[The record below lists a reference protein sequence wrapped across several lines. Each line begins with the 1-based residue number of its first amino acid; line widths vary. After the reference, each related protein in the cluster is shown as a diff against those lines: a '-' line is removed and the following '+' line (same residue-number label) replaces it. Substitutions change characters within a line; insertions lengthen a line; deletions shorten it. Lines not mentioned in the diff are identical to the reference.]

1 MLVKRLPGIF
11 ASAALAVGVLAAAAS
26 MQSVEMVQ
34 VGFVGFILSFWAL
47 TGILFGFSVRNTL
60 LFSALFFIKPYPQV
74 FLSILF
80 ILPLSLL
87 LEYQGRER
95 KALLAP
101 YPVAMLVLFAAALYG
116 FMRARSFGDSY
127 LYFLSTAI
135 VPGIILLVGANSRI
149 TREDFAAWLKLIV
162 FVGVLLGVIGV
173 AMALLNPEERYGSLW
188 ITAMNINGFYLLAF
202 FFAIALG
209 VRAGGSGNRY
219 FWYVCAFIIL
229 MGMLY
234 TYTRVTLVGVIAG
247 FFLLMLAVK
256 RMRWI
261 GMGILLLIPL
271 IIPSSMVSRIQLGL
285 TFDYSIYIRLLA
297 WYVSLQQ
304 ISLHPWFGIGI
315 SVWKQWYAG
324 VVPIDFLYAEH
335 SHNIF
340 LKIWLEIGIFGFLAY
355 FYLIIALL
363 RRFYLRCVRHSGDNF
378 TRVALIGVIAL
389 LIACLTD
396 IFIQQYHVSLVFWS
410 TLGFM
415 YALAR
420 PAGAKEEQ

>member
-11 ASAALAVGVLAAAAS
+11 AMAALAVGVLATAS
-26 MQSVEMVQ
+26 SLQSVELVQ
-34 VGFVGFILSFWAL
+34 VGFVGFILSFWLL

-60 LFSALFFIKPYPQV
+60 LFSTLFFIKPYPQA

-87 LEYQGRER
+87 LEYQGRE
-95 KALLAP
+95 KKSLYVP
-101 YPVAMLVLFAAALYG
+101 YPLAMLVLFATALYG

-135 VPGIILLVGANSRI
+135 VPGIILLLGANSRI
-149 TREDFAAWLKLIV
+149 TREDFTAWLKLIV
-162 FVGVLLGVIGV
+162 YVGVLLGVVGI
-173 AMALLNPEERYGSLW
+173 AMALLNPGERYGSLW

-209 VRAGGSGNRY
+209 IRTGNSGNRNL
-219 FWYVCAFIIL
+219 WYICAFIIL

-234 TYTRVTLVGVIAG
+234 TYTRVTLVGVFAG
-247 FFLLMLAVK
+247 FFLLMLTIK
-256 RMRWI
+256 RIRLLGI
-261 GMGILLLIPL
+261 GLLLLIPL
-271 IIPSSMVSRIQLGL
+271 IIPSSMVSRIEVGL
-285 TFDYSIYIRLLA
+285 TFDYSIIIRLLA
-297 WYVSLQQ
+297 WYHSLQQ

-324 VVPIDFLYAEH
+324 IVPIDFLYAEH

-340 LKIWLEIGIFGFLAY
+340 LKIWLEIGVFGFLAY

-363 RRFYLRCVRHSGDNF
+363 RRFFLRCVRHSGDNF
-378 TRVALIGVIAL
+378 MRVVLIGVIAL
-389 LIACLTD
+389 LVACLTD
-396 IFIQQYHVSLVFWS
+396 IFIQQYHVSLIFWS

-415 YALAR
+415 YALSR
-420 PAGAKEEQ
+420 QVEAKEGQ